1 MRFIPTFRS
10 PGKGASAGPAA
21 RRRGGKYLTVF
32 FLTNDSSAP
41 RRLKINMALAKGLAT
56 LSVAVFL
63 VMAFVV
69 YDYVR
74 LRGDSRELYRLKSEN
89 ATQKIE
95 LQGFSSR
102 IRDLEAEMARLEIFD
117 KKLRIIAHIEPEG
130 KFAAKTT
137 AKTAVKGIGGPAADS
152 ADYLL
157 TPGAR
162 VDELVSQIRSD
173 LEGLEMKADIQE
185 ASFTDLREGLM
196 KRSRLLASTPSIW
209 PVKGWI
215 TSVFGSRISPFTGL
229 KHAHRGIDIAN
240 RVGTPV
246 VATANGRVTKV
257 GRDANL
263 GRFVSISHGY
273 GIKTVYGHL
282 SRTFVKAGQRVKR
295 GQKIGAL
302 GNTGRSTGS
311 HLHYAVAVN
320 GVFVNPTRYIL
331 N

>member
-1 MRFIPTFRS
+1 LRLKSPFRRS
-10 PGKGASAGPAA
+10 GEGLSGVGASRP
-21 RRRGGKYLTVF
+21 RGSRYLTLF
-32 FLTNDSSAP
+32 FLTNDSAAP
-41 RRLKINMALAKGLAT
+41 RRLKMSMALAKGLAV
-56 LSVAVFL
+56 LSVLFFL
-63 VMAFVV
+63 GVSFMA
-69 YDYVR
+69 YDYLR

-95 LQGFSSR
+95 LQDFSSR
-102 IRDLEAEMARLEIFD
+102 IRDLEAKMARLEIFD

-130 KFAAKTT
+130 KFASKTT
-137 AKTAVKGIGGPAADS
+137 LKGIGGPAADS

-173 LEGLEMKADIQE
+173 LEGLELKADLQE
-185 ASFTDLREGLM
+185 ASFSDLREGLM
-196 KRSRLLASTPSIW
+196 KKSRLLASTPSIW
-209 PVKGWI
+209 PVKGWV
-215 TSVFGSRISPFTGL
+215 TSTFGSRISPFTGL
-229 KHAHRGIDIAN
+229 KHAHNGIDIAN
-240 RVGTPV
+240 RLGTPV

-263 GRFVSISHGY
+263 GRFITVSHGY

-282 SRTFVKAGQRVKR
+282 SRTYVKTGQRVKR

-320 GVFVNPTRYIL
+320 GVYVNPRRYIL

>member
-1 MRFIPTFRS
+1 LRLFSIFRRS
-10 PGKGASAGPAA
+10 RRGPLGKGTS
-21 RRRGGKYLTVF
+21 RGGARYLTVF

-41 RRLKINMALAKGLAT
+41 RRLKINMRAAKVLGVFSVALCLGLA
-56 LSVAVFL
+56 F
-63 VMAFVV
+63 MA

-74 LRGDSRELYRLKSEN
+74 LRGDTSELYRLKSEN

-102 IRDLEAEMARLEIFD
+102 VRDLEAEMARLEIFD

-130 KFAAKTT
+130 KFVAKTS
-137 AKTAVKGIGGPAADS
+137 VKGIGGPSADT

-162 VDELVSQIRSD
+162 VDELVSQISSD
-173 LEGLEMKADIQE
+173 LKGLEVKAGQQE
-185 ASFTDLREGLM
+185 SSFTDLREGLM
-196 KRSRLLASTPSIW
+196 RKSRLLASTPSIR
-209 PVKGWI
+209 PVKGWV
-215 TSVFGSRISPFTGL
+215 TSSFGTRISPFTGL

-240 RVGTPV
+240 RIGTPV

-263 GRFVSISHGY
+263 GRFITISHGY

-282 SRTFVKAGQRVKR
+282 SRTFVKTGQRVKR
-295 GQKIGAL
+295 GEKIGAL

>member
-1 MRFIPTFRS
+1 MRLFPRLGRS
-10 PGKGASAGPAA
+10 GRGAA
-21 RRRGGKYLTVF
+21 RSGAARKRGGRYLTVF

-41 RRLKINMALAKGLAT
+41 RSLKISMRAAKGLVLAS
-56 LSVAVFL
+56 LAVFL
-63 VMAFVV
+63 AMAFVA
-69 YDYVR
+69 YDYAR
-74 LRGDSRELYRLKSEN
+74 LRGDTRELYRLKSEN

-102 IRDLEAEMARLEIFD
+102 VRDLEAKMARLEIFD

-130 KFAAKTT
+130 KFASQAG
-137 AKTAVKGIGGPAADS
+137 VKGIGGPSADT

-162 VDELVSQIRSD
+162 VDELVSQISSD
-173 LEGLEMKADIQE
+173 LKGLEVKADLQE
-185 ASFTDLREGLM
+185 SSFTDLREGLM
-196 KRSRLLASTPSIW
+196 KKSRLLASTPSIW
-209 PVKGWI
+209 PVKGWV
-215 TSVFGSRISPFTGL
+215 TSVFGTRISPFTGL

-240 RVGTPV
+240 RIGTPV
-246 VATANGRVTKV
+246 VATANGRVSRV

-263 GRFVSISHGY
+263 GRFITISHGY

-282 SRTFVKAGQRVKR
+282 SRTFVKTGQRVKR
-295 GQKIGAL
+295 GEKIGAI

-320 GVFVNPTRYIL
+320 GVFVNPARYIL